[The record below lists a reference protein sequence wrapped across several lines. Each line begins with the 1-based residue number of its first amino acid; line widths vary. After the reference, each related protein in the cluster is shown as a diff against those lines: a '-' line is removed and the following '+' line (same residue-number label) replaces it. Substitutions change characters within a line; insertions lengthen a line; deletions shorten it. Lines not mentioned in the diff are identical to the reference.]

1 MALCLFCTLDTSRF
15 LVSMLSWLVACRL
28 APLILVSWVVLRLM
42 LVAVRLV
49 LLWVVCWLVL
59 VLESREM
66 LPLRLLELV
75 PYSV

>member
-1 MALCLFCTLDTSRF
+1 
-15 LVSMLSWLVACRL
+15 MLSWLVACRL